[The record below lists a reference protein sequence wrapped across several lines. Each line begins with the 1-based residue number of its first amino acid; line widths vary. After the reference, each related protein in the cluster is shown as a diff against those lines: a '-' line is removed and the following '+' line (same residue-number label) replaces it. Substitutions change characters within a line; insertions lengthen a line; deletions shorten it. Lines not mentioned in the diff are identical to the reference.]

1 MVEIVIVVAIIGL
14 LSSIVMVSFPD
25 TQYRARDADRLQR
38 ISQIVDALRI
48 YHSNTGTFPDPVN
61 DTCCDGWDQGP
72 CDGDDTFIE
81 GLLTSKTISMVPVGI
96 TTQTGNGCYGFAYYL
111 YDAGSR
117 DCDIDRG
124 KFFVVGVRDL
134 ESVDTVHPE
143 SPGWSCGAKDWQEDF
158 EWVAGGF
165 EN

>member
-14 LSSIVMVSFPD
+14 LSSIVLVSFPD
-25 TQYRARDADRLQR
+25 TRYRARDADRLQG
-38 ISQIVDALRI
+38 INQVLDGLRI
-48 YHSNTGTFPDPVN
+48 YHSNTGTFPDPVS

-72 CDGDDTFIE
+72 CDGDKTFID
-81 GLLTSKTISMVPVGI
+81 GLVTSDTLGRVPVDN
-96 TTQTGNGCYGFAYYL
+96 TQQTGTNCYGFGYYL

-117 DCDIDRG
+117 NCDVARG
-124 KFFVVGVRDL
+124 KFFVVGIRDL
-134 ESVDTVHPE
+134 ESSENDHPE
-143 SPGWSCGAKDWQEDF
+143 SPGWSCGNKDWQDDF